1 MYPLKLR
8 IIILGI
14 LALLAVLT
22 TYLILAGFFVFESNP
37 EYLCSIIPYIAVT
50 AGIFIILLP
59 VLSPPAAVFIILP
72 ITVVSIVLL
81 SALTGRRL
89 YNVYSGVLALIAL
102 GVWFFALRNTR
113 KAEKK
118 MVAAQKIKEASN
130 LVRSDWEK
138 TERLNN
144 AFFGRLGR
152 YRRLRETGEDF
163 SARISLENIYK
174 LAVDTA
180 YDIIPGSDAA
190 LLFIVDEARQR
201 LSLVASKKSSPMPK
215 IKSKNGDIF
224 DKWVFKERQTLSV
237 EDINEDFRFDYKPLA
252 GERDFKSLISVPII
266 NQSRI
271 IGILRLNSRQRGS
284 YSFDDLRL
292 LDFVSDLASGSI
304 NNARLYKDT
313 EDLSTRDS
321 LTGFYIHRHMKTLLY
336 DEVDRAC
343 SDKSQLSVIMIDI
356 DHFKDYNDKYGHS
369 AGDKVLLGVAHIIE
383 GVMKKHAGFITRYG
397 GEEFLIILPGLE
409 LRKAAGLAEK
419 IRQDVAGYKFV
430 LRREE
435 TSVTISAG
443 VCSYSD
449 EMKDKDDLLKNADFL
464 LYKAKKE
471 GRNKICA
478 A

>member
-1 MYPLKLR
+1 
-8 IIILGI
+8 
-14 LALLAVLT
+14 
-22 TYLILAGFFVFESNP
+22 
-37 EYLCSIIPYIAVT
+37 
-50 AGIFIILLP
+50 
-59 VLSPPAAVFIILP
+59 
-72 ITVVSIVLL
+72 
-81 SALTGRRL
+81 
-89 YNVYSGVLALIAL
+89 
-102 GVWFFALRNTR
+102 
-113 KAEKK
+113 
-118 MVAAQKIKEASN
+118 
-130 LVRSDWEK
+130 
-138 TERLNN
+138 
-144 AFFGRLGR
+144 
-152 YRRLRETGEDF
+152 
-163 SARISLENIYK
+163 
-174 LAVDTA
+174 
-180 YDIIPGSDAA
+180 
-190 LLFIVDEARQR
+190 
-201 LSLVASKKSSPMPK
+201 
-215 IKSKNGDIF
+215 
-224 DKWVFKERQTLSV
+224 
-237 EDINEDFRFDYKPLA
+237 
-252 GERDFKSLISVPII
+252 
-266 NQSRI
+266 
-271 IGILRLNSRQRGS
+271 LNSRQRGS